1 MVDASWIA
9 ARPVA
14 HRGLHDVALEIVEN
28 TAAAFSAAAAAGYA
42 MECDVQISADGEAMV
57 FHDDTLD
64 RLMEASGRL
73 DVRTAADLAA
83 LPMKHGPDRIITLGQ
98 LCDLVGG
105 RAPLIVEIKASWSTD
120 RRLERRV
127 ADVLKAYSGPVAVM
141 SFDPG
146 STAAFRTLAPGI
158 PRGVVQESFYGDE
171 EWNRLSFWRKY
182 ALGRLLHLPASRPHF
197 LAWYV
202 ADIEC
207 RAPQLARRLLHLPV
221 LTWTVRTAAEQAR
234 AAVFADQMIFEGFRP

>member
-1 MVDASWIA
+1 MADASWIA
-9 ARPVA
+9 ERPVA
-14 HRGLHDVALEIVEN
+14 HRGLHDVALEVVEN
-28 TAAAFSAAAAAGYA
+28 TAGAFTAAIAAGYA

-64 RLMEASGRL
+64 RLMHGTGRL
-73 DVRTAADLAA
+73 DTRTAADLAG
-83 LPMKHGPDRIITLGQ
+83 LSMKDGPGRIITLGQ
-98 LCDLVGG
+98 LCDLVDG
-105 RAPLIVEIKASWSTD
+105 RSPLIVEVKASWSTD

-127 ADVLKAYSGPVAVM
+127 ADVLKAYRGPVAVM

-146 STAAFRTLAPGI
+146 STASFRTLAPGI
-158 PRGVVQESFYGDE
+158 PRGVVQESVYGDA
-171 EWNRLSFWRKY
+171 EWDMLSFWRKY
-182 ALGRLLHLPASRPHF
+182 ALGRMLHLPVSRPHF

-202 ADIEC
+202 ADVEC
-207 RAPQLARRLLHLPV
+207 RAPQMARRLLRLPV